1 MENTYLTALH
11 GMEDVFDNM
20 DQLLDR
26 FHKKYYMDAFS
37 QFYE

>member
-11 GMEDVFDNM
+11 GMEDVFENM

-26 FHKKYYMDAFS
+26 FHKNVLYGC
-37 QFYE
+37 FYTVL